1 MVGAAD
7 ITAQIF
13 DVLAALDVNVIMISQ
28 SSSMANISLV
38 VQQADGKRA
47 LEALQ
52 KQFAESDIVKN
63 IEFWEAISVVAVV
76 GEGMRGARGVA
87 AKLFSAVANEGI
99 SIDMISQ
106 GSSELN
112 ISFAIDD
119 VHTVQAVQAI
129 HKAFCLDKLEA

>member
-1 MVGAAD
+1 
-7 ITAQIF
+7 
-13 DVLAALDVNVIMISQ
+13 
-28 SSSMANISLV
+28 LV

-52 KQFAESDIVKN
+52 KQFEGSEIVRT
-63 IEFWEAISVVAVV
+63 IEFWEAIAVVAIV

-87 AKLFSAVANEGI
+87 AKLFTAVAAENI

-112 ISFAIDD
+112 ISLAIDD
-119 VHTVQAVQAI
+119 EFAAQAVQAI
-129 HKAFCLDKLEA
+129 HKAFNLEKLEFLEA